1 MFGLMQ
7 QRPLMI
13 ASLLTHA
20 ARHHTDAGVV
30 SNTVEGG
37 IHRYTYPEAERR
49 ARRLVRVL
57 QKLGVGAQDRV
68 GTLAWNGYR
77 HFELYYA
84 VSGMGAVCHTINP
97 RLFPEQ
103 IAFIVNHAE
112 DTVLFADIT
121 FAKLV
126 EGLAPKFAGSVKAVV
141 MMTDAA
147 HMPAMDLPAGMA
159 LHCYE
164 DLLAD
169 ADEDYEWPEFDE
181 NTASSLCYTSGTTGD
196 PKGVL
201 YSHRSTILHAY
212 AVSLPDVME
221 LRATSRLL
229 PVVPMFHVNA
239 WGTPYAA
246 PMTGATLV
254 MPGPHLDGASM
265 QALMDGERVT
275 CATGVPTVWL
285 GLLQHLRKS
294 GTRID
299 TVKKLVVGG
308 SACPR
313 MLMEAFGEEY
323 GVRVDHGWGMTEVS
337 PVGAYCAPKPANA
350 DLTGEEAMRVRL
362 KQGRALYGVDMKIVG
377 ADGRELPW
385 DGTSFGE
392 LYVKGPWV
400 CSSYYKVGNAGS
412 HDAEGWFRTGDVVTI
427 DGQGYV
433 EITDR
438 AKDVIKSGGE
448 WISSIELE
456 NIAVGHAD
464 VAEAA
469 VIAAR
474 HPKWDERPLLIVV
487 PKEGSVVTREAL
499 LAFYEGKV
507 AKWCV
512 PDDVVV
518 VDRLPHTATG
528 KLLKTALRETY
539 RDHYMTASA

>member
-13 ASLLTHA
+13 SSLLTHA
-20 ARHHTDAGVV
+20 ARHHKDAGVV
-30 SNTVEGG
+30 SKTVEGDV
-37 IHRYTYPEAERR
+37 HRYTYVEAERR

-97 RLFPEQ
+97 RLFPDQ

-112 DTVLFADIT
+112 DKVLFADTT

-126 EGLAPKFAGSVKAVV
+126 EGLAPRFAGSVKAVV
-141 MMTDAA
+141 MMCDAA
-147 HMPAMDLPAGMA
+147 HMPEMSLPAGMA

-164 DLLAD
+164 DLMAA

-212 AVSLPDVME
+212 GICLADTMGLRSVDRVLP
-221 LRATSRLL
+221 A
-229 PVVPMFHVNA
+229 VPMFHVNA
-239 WGTPYAA
+239 WGTPYGA
-246 PMTGATLV
+246 PLVGATLV
-254 MPGPHLDGASM
+254 MPGPHLLGAPM
-265 QALMDGERVT
+265 AELMNAERVT
-275 CATGVPTVWL
+275 VAAGVPTIWMS
-285 GLLQHLRKS
+285 LLQHLQNS
-294 GTRID
+294 GSRLE
-299 TVKKLVVGG
+299 TVKQLIIGG

-313 MLMEAFGEEY
+313 MLMEEFDSQF
-323 GVRVDHGWGMTEVS
+323 GVRVDHAWGMTELS
-337 PVGAYCAPKPANA
+337 PIGTYNRFKASNA
-350 DLTGEEAMRVRL
+350 DATGEDAMRIRMT
-362 KQGRALYGVDMKIVG
+362 QGRVLYGVDMKIVG
-377 ADGRELPW
+377 GDGQELPW
-385 DGTSFGE
+385 DGKAFGD

-400 CSSYYKVGNAGS
+400 CSAYYNVAPDGVT
-412 HDAEGWFRTGDVVTI
+412 HDEQGWFRTGDVATI
-427 DGQGYV
+427 DAEGYMN
-433 EITDR
+433 ITDR
-438 AKDVIKSGGE
+438 SKDVIKSGGE

-456 NIAVGHAD
+456 NIAVSHPD

-469 VIAAR
+469 VIAAL

-487 PKEGSVVTREAL
+487 PKPGRSIDRDAM

-507 AKWCV
+507 AKWWL

-518 VDRLPHTATG
+518 VEELPHTATG
-528 KLLKTALRETY
+528 KLLKTSLRDTFRE
-539 RDHYMTASA
+539 HYMKQ